1 MTWALLTLKQIGCN
15 NMKYLSLTLFLVFSL
30 TAFSQSI
37 LLKGGMVHSG
47 TGAEATLQDIL
58 ISGNKI
64 AKIGSN
70 LIISGKTQV
79 IELNGLPVTPGLISP
94 MSNLGIVEINALDVT
109 RDDESDILKAG
120 FSIFN
125 AFNPHSTGIP
135 WNRSNGVTSA
145 ITSPGSSS
153 FPMFGLASY
162 FVLDGSLEIQGLR
175 DIAMFGRMGSS
186 YGSRA
191 ETLTILESLLELGQK
206 ASNTPIEEILAMR
219 LADQLELQAQDIQAL
234 DNLVNNDLPFV
245 LETNRAVDI
254 LQAIALKKKYG
265 LNLVLSSVEE
275 APMVINQLKASEIP
289 VIIDPMDNIPDS
301 FDELGSSLML
311 GKILDQAGIRVMFS
325 TQRSHNYHLMR
336 QGSGNAVAHGMSYE
350 SAIRG
355 MTLTVAETFKL
366 GNRGSIIEGKIADI
380 VVWDADPLEP
390 SSFPQLVFIEG
401 KSQDLISRSTR
412 LTERYT
418 NKDKKP
424 SSYKH

>member
-1 MTWALLTLKQIGCN
+1 
-15 NMKYLSLTLFLVFSL
+15 MKYFSLTLCLVFSL
-30 TAFSQSI
+30 SAFSQSV

-47 TGAEATLQDIL
+47 AGEEAKLQDIL
-58 ISGNKI
+58 ISGNMI
-64 AKIGSN
+64 AKIGNN
-70 LIISGKTQV
+70 LTINGKTQV

-94 MSNLGIVEINALDVT
+94 MSNLGIVEINSLDVT
-109 RDDESDILKAG
+109 RDDESDILKSG

-125 AFNPHSTGIP
+125 AFNPNSTGIA

-162 FVLDGSLEIQGLR
+162 FVLDGSLEIKGLK
-175 DIAMFGRMGSS
+175 DIAMFGRMGAS

-206 ASNTPIEEILAMR
+206 AGSTPVEEVLEMR
-219 LADQLELQAQDIQAL
+219 LADQLELQAQDIRAL
-234 DNLVNNDLPFV
+234 NNLVNKDLPFV

-254 LQAIALKKKYG
+254 LQAIALKEKYG

-275 APMVINQLKASEIP
+275 APMVINQLQASGIP

-311 GKILDQAGIRVMFS
+311 GKVLDQAGIKVMFS

-336 QGSGNAVAHGMSYE
+336 QGSGNAVAYGMSYE

-366 GNRGSIIEGKIADI
+366 GNRGSLIEGKIADV

-390 SSFPQLVFIEG
+390 SSFPKFVFIDG
-401 KSQDLISRSTR
+401 KLQDLSSRSTR

-418 NKDKKP
+418 NKDDKP

>member
-1 MTWALLTLKQIGCN
+1 
-15 NMKYLSLTLFLVFSL
+15 MKYLSLAFVIIFSL
-30 TAFSQSI
+30 NTFAQSI

-47 TGAEATLQDIL
+47 TGASAQIQDIL
-58 ISGNKI
+58 ISGSKI
-64 AKIGSN
+64 SNIGN
-70 LIISGKTQV
+70 DIIINGKTQV

-145 ITSPGSSS
+145 ITSPGSSD

-162 FVLDGSLEIQGLR
+162 FILDGSLEIKGLR
-175 DIAMFGRMGSS
+175 DVAMFGRMGSS

-191 ETLTILESLLELGQK
+191 ETLAVLESLLELGQK
-206 ASNTPIEEILAMR
+206 ASIMPVEEILEMR
-219 LADQLELQAQDIQAL
+219 LADQLELQAQDIIAL
-234 DNLVNNDLPFV
+234 NNLVNNDFPLV

-265 LNLVLSSVEE
+265 LNLILSSVEE
-275 APMVINQLKASEIP
+275 APMVINQLKASNIP

-301 FDELGSSLML
+301 FDELGSSLIL
-311 GKILDQAGIRVMFS
+311 GKILDQAGIKIMFS

-336 QGSGNAVAHGMSYE
+336 QGSGNAVAYGMSYE

-355 MTLTVAETFKL
+355 MTNTVAETFNL
-366 GNRGSIIEGKIADI
+366 GNRGSLVKGKIADI

-390 SSFPQLVFIEG
+390 SSFPKFIFIDG
-401 KSQDLISRSTR
+401 KPQALTSRSTR

-418 NKDKKP
+418 DKDDKP

>member
-1 MTWALLTLKQIGCN
+1 
-15 NMKYLSLTLFLVFSL
+15 MKYFSLTLFVVFSL
-30 TAFSQSI
+30 SAFSQST

-47 TGAEATLQDIL
+47 TGAGAMLQDIL

-64 AKIGSN
+64 ANIGNN
-70 LIISGKTQV
+70 LTISGTTTV

-94 MSNLGIVEINALDVT
+94 MSNLGIVEINSLDVT

-162 FVLDGSLEIQGLR
+162 FILDGSLEIKGLK
-175 DIAMFGRMGSS
+175 DIAMFGRMGAS

-191 ETLTILESLLELGQK
+191 ETLTILESLLELGKK
-206 ASNTPIEEILAMR
+206 ASNTPVEEILEMR
-219 LADQLELQAQDIQAL
+219 LADQLELQAQDILAL
-234 DNLVNNDLPFV
+234 NNLVNNGLPFV

-275 APMVINQLKASEIP
+275 APMVIDQLQASGIP
-289 VIIDPMDNIPDS
+289 VIIDPMDNIPNS
-301 FDELGSSLML
+301 FDELGSSLLL
-311 GKILDQAGIRVMFS
+311 GKVLDQAGIKVMFS

-390 SSFPQLVFIEG
+390 SSFPKFVFIEG
-401 KSQDLISRSTR
+401 KSQDLSSRSTR

-418 NKDKKP
+418 NKDDKP

>member
-1 MTWALLTLKQIGCN
+1 
-15 NMKYLSLTLFLVFSL
+15 MKYFSLTLCLVFSL
-30 TAFSQSI
+30 SAFSQSV
-37 LLKGGMVHSG
+37 LLKGGMVHA
-47 TGAEATLQDIL
+47 GAGEEAKLQDIL
-58 ISGNKI
+58 ISGNMI
-64 AKIGSN
+64 AKIGNN
-70 LIISGKTQV
+70 LTINGKTQV

-94 MSNLGIVEINALDVT
+94 MSNLGIVEINSLDVT
-109 RDDESDILKAG
+109 RDDESDILKSG

-125 AFNPHSTGIP
+125 AFNPNSTGIA

-162 FVLDGSLEIQGLR
+162 FVLDGSLEIKGLK
-175 DIAMFGRMGSS
+175 DIAMFGRMGAS

-206 ASNTPIEEILAMR
+206 AGSTPVEEVLEMR
-219 LADQLELQAQDIQAL
+219 LADQLELQAQDIRAL
-234 DNLVNNDLPFV
+234 NNLVNKDLPFV

-254 LQAIALKKKYG
+254 LQAIALKEKYG

-275 APMVINQLKASEIP
+275 APMVINQLQASGIS

-311 GKILDQAGIRVMFS
+311 GKVLDQAGIKVMFS

-336 QGSGNAVAHGMSYE
+336 QGSGNAVAYGMSYE

-390 SSFPQLVFIEG
+390 SSFPKFVFIDG
-401 KSQDLISRSTR
+401 KLQDLSSRSTR

-418 NKDKKP
+418 NKDDKP

>member
-1 MTWALLTLKQIGCN
+1 
-15 NMKYLSLTLFLVFSL
+15 
-30 TAFSQSI
+30 
-37 LLKGGMVHSG
+37 MVHSG
-47 TGAEATLQDIL
+47 TGASAKIQDIL
-58 ISGNKI
+58 ISGSKI
-64 AKIGSN
+64 SSIGN
-70 LIISGKTQV
+70 DLIINGKTQV

-145 ITSPGSSS
+145 ITSPGSSD
-153 FPMFGLASY
+153 FPIFGLASY
-162 FVLDGSLEIQGLR
+162 FILDGSLEIKGLR
-175 DIAMFGRMGSS
+175 DVAMFGRMGSS

-191 ETLTILESLLELGQK
+191 ETLAVLESLLELGQK
-206 ASNTPIEEILAMR
+206 ASIMPVEEILEMR
-219 LADQLELQAQDIQAL
+219 LAEQLELQAQDIIAL
-234 DNLVNNDLPFV
+234 NNLVNNDLPFV

-265 LNLVLSSVEE
+265 LNLILSSVEE
-275 APMVINQLKASEIP
+275 APMVINQLKASNIP

-301 FDELGSSLML
+301 FDELGSSLIL
-311 GKILDQAGIRVMFS
+311 GKILDQAGIKIMFS

-336 QGSGNAVAHGMSYE
+336 QGSGNAVAYGMSYE

-355 MTLTVAETFKL
+355 MTNTVAETFNL
-366 GNRGSIIEGKIADI
+366 GNRGSLVKGKIADI

-390 SSFPQLVFIEG
+390 SSFPKFIFIDG
-401 KSQDLISRSTR
+401 KPQALTSRSTR

-418 NKDKKP
+418 DKDDKP

>member
-1 MTWALLTLKQIGCN
+1 
-15 NMKYLSLTLFLVFSL
+15 MKYFSLTLCLVFSL
-30 TAFSQSI
+30 SAFSQSV

-47 TGAEATLQDIL
+47 AGEEAKLQDIL
-58 ISGNKI
+58 ISGNMI
-64 AKIGSN
+64 AKIGNN
-70 LIISGKTQV
+70 LTINGKTQV

-94 MSNLGIVEINALDVT
+94 MSNLGIVEINSLDVT
-109 RDDESDILKAG
+109 RDDESDILKSG

-125 AFNPHSTGIP
+125 AFNPNSTGIA

-162 FVLDGSLEIQGLR
+162 FVLDGSLEIKGLK
-175 DIAMFGRMGSS
+175 DIAMFGRMGAS

-206 ASNTPIEEILAMR
+206 AGSTPVEEVLEMR
-219 LADQLELQAQDIQAL
+219 LADQLELQAQDIRAL
-234 DNLVNNDLPFV
+234 NNLVNKDLPFV

-254 LQAIALKKKYG
+254 LQAIALKEKYG

-275 APMVINQLKASEIP
+275 APMVIDQLQASGIP

-311 GKILDQAGIRVMFS
+311 GKVLDQAGIKVMFS

-336 QGSGNAVAHGMSYE
+336 QGSGNAVAYGMSYE

-390 SSFPQLVFIEG
+390 SSFPKFVFIDG
-401 KSQDLISRSTR
+401 KLQDLSSRSTR

-418 NKDKKP
+418 NMDDKP

>member
-1 MTWALLTLKQIGCN
+1 
-15 NMKYLSLTLFLVFSL
+15 MKYFSLTLCLVFSL
-30 TAFSQSI
+30 SAFSQSV

-47 TGAEATLQDIL
+47 AGEEAKLQDIL
-58 ISGNKI
+58 ISGNMI
-64 AKIGSN
+64 AKIGNN
-70 LIISGKTQV
+70 LTINGKTQV

-94 MSNLGIVEINALDVT
+94 MSNLGIVEINSLDVT
-109 RDDESDILKAG
+109 RDDESDILKSG

-125 AFNPHSTGIP
+125 AFNPNSTGIA

-162 FVLDGSLEIQGLR
+162 FVLDGSLEIKGLK
-175 DIAMFGRMGSS
+175 DIAMFGRMGAS

-206 ASNTPIEEILAMR
+206 AGSTPVEEVLEMR
-219 LADQLELQAQDIQAL
+219 LADQLELQAQDIRAL
-234 DNLVNNDLPFV
+234 NNLVNKDLPFV

-254 LQAIALKKKYG
+254 LQAIALKEKYG

-275 APMVINQLKASEIP
+275 APMVIDQLQASGIP

-311 GKILDQAGIRVMFS
+311 GKVLDQAGIKVMFS

-336 QGSGNAVAHGMSYE
+336 QGSGNAVAYGMSYE

-390 SSFPQLVFIEG
+390 SSFPKFVFIDG
-401 KSQDLISRSTR
+401 KLQDLSSRSTR

-418 NKDKKP
+418 NKDNKP

>member
-1 MTWALLTLKQIGCN
+1 
-15 NMKYLSLTLFLVFSL
+15 MKYFSLTLCLVFSL
-30 TAFSQSI
+30 SAFSQSV

-47 TGAEATLQDIL
+47 AGEEAKLQDIL
-58 ISGNKI
+58 ISGNMI
-64 AKIGSN
+64 AKIGNN
-70 LIISGKTQV
+70 LTINGKTQV

-94 MSNLGIVEINALDVT
+94 MSNLGIVEINSLDVT
-109 RDDESDILKAG
+109 RDDESDILKSG

-125 AFNPHSTGIP
+125 AFNPNSTGIA

-162 FVLDGSLEIQGLR
+162 FVLDGSLEIKGLK
-175 DIAMFGRMGSS
+175 DIAMFGRMGAS

-206 ASNTPIEEILAMR
+206 AGSTPVEEVLEMR
-219 LADQLELQAQDIQAL
+219 LADQLELQAQDIRAL
-234 DNLVNNDLPFV
+234 NNLVNKDLPFV

-254 LQAIALKKKYG
+254 LQAIALKEKYG

-275 APMVINQLKASEIP
+275 APMVINQLQASGIP

-311 GKILDQAGIRVMFS
+311 GKVLDQAGIKVMFN

-336 QGSGNAVAHGMSYE
+336 QGSGNAVADGMSYE

-390 SSFPQLVFIEG
+390 SSFPKFVFIDG
-401 KSQDLISRSTR
+401 KLQDLSSRSTR

-418 NKDKKP
+418 NKEDKP